1 MGNYKYFSKHL
12 KMSEGSSTTKSPKVA
27 PAHPPFETM
36 ISSAIS
42 SLNEKGGSS
51 RKAILKFLLAN
62 NKGLNPDVE
71 KVQNRVRIAIKRMLA
86 AKKLVPAS
94 SKSAKGTNG
103 SLKLSPRTDNT
114 KVKKLKKPVAKK
126 FTPKKE
132 LAPKKK
138 PVSKQKAA
146 LKKKSDPKKKVSPG
160 KNAPKPK
167 KAIKEPIRNVKQ
179 PIKKA
184 AKPQKKAAKKAAPKK
199 K

>member
-12 KMSEGSSTTKSPKVA
+12 KMSEGSSTTKSPKAA

-86 AKKLVPAS
+86 AKKLLPAS

-103 SLKLSPRTDNT
+103 SLKLAPKTDKP
-114 KVKKLKKPVAKK
+114 KVKKLKKPVAK
-126 FTPKKE
+126 
-132 LAPKKK
+132 
-138 PVSKQKAA
+138 KAA
-146 LKKKSDPKKKVSPG
+146 LKKKSDPKKKVSP
-160 KNAPKPK
+160 KKKAPKPNK
-167 KAIKEPIRNVKQ
+167 TIKEPIKNVKQ
-179 PIKKA
+179 PVKKA
-184 AKPQKKAAKKAAPKK
+184 AKPQKKAAKKVAPKK
-199 K
+199 N